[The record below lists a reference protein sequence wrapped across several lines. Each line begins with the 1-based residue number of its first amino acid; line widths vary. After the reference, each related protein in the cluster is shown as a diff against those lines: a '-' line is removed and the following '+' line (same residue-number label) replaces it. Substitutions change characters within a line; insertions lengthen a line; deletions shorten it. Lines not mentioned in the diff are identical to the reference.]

1 METQVYTYK
10 VEVCMNQGTK
20 VLIVDDEEKV
30 RQLMI
35 DTLSALGY
43 NTFGAKDGEEALT
56 LLDQQKM
63 DLVIADIRMPKMTG
77 FSLVESIKSKDPN
90 LPVLLITGY
99 NYNYTME
106 QALQKGADGFL
117 AKPFRIGK
125 MEEAIEN
132 LLGRKKPEDENKKS
146 LKRILVVDDDEV
158 LRNMLID
165 TLSSLDYLSTA
176 AEDGEK
182 AWEILQKEH
191 FDLVIT
197 DIKMP
202 YMDGISLMK
211 KIKEGDMKTPV
222 IMITAYSSAYPEDK
236 ALIEGADGYLA
247 KPFRIERIDELMRN
261 LLLEKE
267 EE

>member
-1 METQVYTYK
+1 
-10 VEVCMNQGTK
+10 MNQGNK
-20 VLIVDDEEKV
+20 VLIVEDEEKT

-63 DLVIADIRMPKMTG
+63 DLVITDIKMPRMNG
-77 FSLVESIKSKDPN
+77 LSLLESIKTKDAN

-99 NYNYTME
+99 NFNYTME

-125 MEEAIEN
+125 IEEAMEN
-132 LLGRKKPEDENKKS
+132 LLGHKKPEEERKS
-146 LKRILVVDDDEV
+146 NPKRILVVDDDEV

-165 TLSSLDYLSTA
+165 TLSSLDYQSIP

-182 AWEILQKEH
+182 AWQILQQDS

-202 YMDGISLMK
+202 NMDGITLMK
-211 KIKEGDMKTPV
+211 RIKEKDLKTPV

-247 KPFRIERIDELMRN
+247 KPFRIEKIDELMRN
-261 LLLEKE
+261 LLVDKE
-267 EE
+267 

>member
-1 METQVYTYK
+1 
-10 VEVCMNQGTK
+10 MNQGTK
-20 VLIVDDEEKV
+20 VLIVEDEEKT

-43 NTFGAKDGEEALT
+43 NTFGARDGEEALT

-63 DLVIADIRMPKMTG
+63 DLVITDIKMPRLNG
-77 FSLVESIKSKDPN
+77 LSLLESIKAKDAN

-99 NYNYTME
+99 NFNYTME

-117 AKPFRIGK
+117 AKPFRIRK
-125 MEEAIEN
+125 IEEAMEN
-132 LLGRKKPEDENKKS
+132 LLGHKKSGDEKKSS

-165 TLSSLDYLSTA
+165 TLSSLDYQPIP
-176 AEDGEK
+176 AEDGER
-182 AWEILQKEH
+182 AWQILQQDS

-202 YMDGISLMK
+202 HMDGISLMK
-211 KIKEGDMKTPV
+211 KIKEKDLKTPV

-236 ALIEGADGYLA
+236 AFIEGADGYLA
-247 KPFRIERIDELMRN
+247 KPFRIEKIDELMRN

-267 EE
+267 EI

>member
-1 METQVYTYK
+1 
-10 VEVCMNQGTK
+10 MNQCTK
-20 VLIVDDEEKV
+20 VLIVDDEEKT

-43 NTFGAKDGEEALT
+43 NTLGARDGEEALA

-63 DLVIADIRMPKMTG
+63 DLVITDIKMPKMSG
-77 FSLVESIKSKDPN
+77 FSLLESIKAKAPD

-99 NYNYTME
+99 NFNYTME

-125 MEEAIEN
+125 IEEAMEN
-132 LLGRKKPEDENKKS
+132 LLGHRKPDAEKKGD
-146 LKRILVVDDDEV
+146 LKRVLVVDDDEV

-165 TLSSLDYLSTA
+165 TLSSLDYLPVA

-182 AWEILQKEH
+182 AWQILQQEH
-191 FDLVIT
+191 FDLIIT

-202 YMDGISLMK
+202 CMDGISLMK
-211 KIKEGDMKTPV
+211 KIKEKELKTPV
-222 IMITAYSSAYPEDK
+222 IMITAYSIAYPEDK
-236 ALIEGADGYLA
+236 ALTKGADGYLA
-247 KPFRIERIDELMRN
+247 KPFRIEKIDELMRN

-267 EE
+267 EF

>member
-1 METQVYTYK
+1 MK
-10 VEVCMNQGTK
+10 QGTK

-63 DLVIADIRMPKMTG
+63 DLVIADIKLPRMNG
-77 FSLVESIKSKDPN
+77 FSLLESIKAKNPS

-99 NYNYTME
+99 NFNYTME

-125 MEEAIEN
+125 IEEAIQN
-132 LLGRKKPEDENKKS
+132 LMGHKRPEAEKRS
-146 LKRILVVDDDEV
+146 ALKRILVIDDDEI

-165 TLSSLDYLSTA
+165 TLSSLDYLPFA

-182 AWEILQKEH
+182 AWQILQEQP
-191 FDLVIT
+191 FDLIIT

-202 YMDGISLMK
+202 HMDGITLMK
-211 KIKEGDMKTPV
+211 RIKEKNLKTPV
-222 IMITAYSSAYPEDK
+222 IMITGYSNAYPEDK
-236 ALIEGADGYLA
+236 ALNEGADGYLS
-247 KPFRIERIDELMRN
+247 KPFRIEKIDELMRN
-261 LLLEKE
+261 LFLEKE
-267 EE
+267 EV

>member
-1 METQVYTYK
+1 
-10 VEVCMNQGTK
+10 MNQGTK
-20 VLIVDDEEKV
+20 VLIVDDDEKT

-43 NTFGAKDGEEALT
+43 NAFGAKDGEEALN

-63 DLVIADIRMPKMTG
+63 DLVITDIKMPKMNG
-77 FSLVESIKSKDPN
+77 FSLLESIKAKDSN

-99 NYNYTME
+99 NFNYTME

-125 MEEAIEN
+125 IEEAMES
-132 LLGRKKPEDENKKS
+132 LLGHKKPEPKDDSS

-165 TLSSLDYLSTA
+165 TLFSLDYHPIP

-182 AWEILQKEH
+182 AWQILQEDN

-202 YMDGISLMK
+202 NMDGITLMR
-211 KIKEGDMKTPV
+211 KIKENDLKTPV
-222 IMITAYSSAYPEDK
+222 IMITAYSNAYPEDK

-247 KPFRIERIDELMRN
+247 KPFRIEKIDELMRN

-267 EE
+267 EI

>member
-1 METQVYTYK
+1 
-10 VEVCMNQGTK
+10 MNQSTK
-20 VLIVDDEEKV
+20 VLIVDDEEKT

-43 NTFGAKDGEEALT
+43 NTLGARDGEEALA

-63 DLVIADIRMPKMTG
+63 DLVITDIKMPKMNG
-77 FSLVESIKSKDPN
+77 FSLLESIKAKDPD

-99 NYNYTME
+99 NFNYTME

-125 MEEAIEN
+125 IEEAMES
-132 LLGRKKPEDENKKS
+132 LLGHRKPETEKKS
-146 LKRILVVDDDEV
+146 SPKRVLVVDDDEV

-165 TLSSLDYLSTA
+165 TLSSLDYLPLA
-176 AEDGEK
+176 AENGEK
-182 AWEILQKEH
+182 AWQILQQEH
-191 FDLVIT
+191 FDLIIT

-211 KIKEGDMKTPV
+211 KIKEKELKTPV

-236 ALIEGADGYLA
+236 ALIEGADGYLS
-247 KPFRIERIDELMRN
+247 KPFRIEKIDELMRN

-267 EE
+267 EI